1 MKTLISLGGG
11 IEAVPII
18 QRVKELGFRVVVVDG
33 NPNALGFAVAD
44 CCSDASCYH
53 GDQAIRDLSI
63 IGEHYDGVLCAAV
76 DAPIACAEVAAA
88 FGLPGLSVEAARLS
102 QDKAAQKGTLVDVN
116 AVRLPDYWE
125 VDTLEDI
132 LDMRDDWKYQTVV
145 KPVDSRGGRGV
156 IRLLDDIDAALA
168 YEQAHTAS
176 PTGRV
181 MVEQWLDGPQL
192 STESI
197 IQDGRVLFT
206 AVGLRNYARLD
217 EFAPYVIEDGFDEPY
232 PDHAW
237 YEGGKHNLDYS
248 IDDTI
253 ESACRAMGWYQRGA
267 GTVKGDLVIHN
278 GRVYVIELAA
288 RLSGGFF
295 ASHGHP
301 LAYGVDFVGAA
312 IKAALGYTLEE
323 PEYYA
328 RGFVSQR
335 YVFPTKEDI
344 GKIVIRK
351 PDLTDSGFI
360 TRTPFDVATW
370 NIQEGD
376 VVKPVTCHPDR
387 WGQALATG
395 YTPDKAQQRAEA
407 AVAAMKCGVI
417 LA

>member
-1 MKTLISLGGG
+1 MAGIKTAVLLGGG
-11 IEAVPII
+11 IESIPII
-18 QRVKELGFRVVVVDG
+18 QRVRELDFRAVVVDG
-33 NPNALGFAVAD
+33 NPNAPGFAIAD
-44 CCSDASCYH
+44 HCCVASCYH
-53 GDQAIRDLSI
+53 GDQAIRDLRI
-63 IGEHYDGVLCAAV
+63 VGENYDGVLCAAV

-88 FGLPGLSVEAARLS
+88 FELLGLSMESARLS
-102 QDKAAQKGTLVDVN
+102 QDKLNQKWTLRTIGIAVPQSAAWDGDNDNLSAWAD
-116 AVRLPDYWE
+116 
-125 VDTLEDI
+125 
-132 LDMRDDWKYQTVV
+132 VV

-156 IRLLDDIDAALA
+156 TRLLPNVDLVWA
-168 YEQAHTAS
+168 YEQARSYS

-197 IQDGRVLFT
+197 VKDGHVLFT

-237 YEGGKHNLDYS
+237 YAGGKHNLDYDIDS
-248 IDDTI
+248 II
-253 ESACRAMGWYQRGA
+253 ESACRALGWYQSGV
-267 GTVKGDLVIHN
+267 GTVKGDLVIHD

-323 PEYYA
+323 PKPYA

-335 YVFPTKEDI
+335 YCFAHDSYV
-344 GKIVIRK
+344 GKTVVNL
-351 PDLTDSGFI
+351 PDSQPQTALFSS
-360 TRTPFDVATW
+360 W
-370 NIQEGD
+370 NIHKGS
-376 VVKPVTCHPDR
+376 VVRPVTSHPDR
-387 WGQALATG
+387 LGQSIGIGDTLDMARF
-395 YTPDKAQQRAEA
+395 RAE
-407 AVAAMKCGVI
+407 VSVSEMMKGLLVE
-417 LA
+417 